1 MSHTAITPAQFA
13 AAAERL
19 PSTPQIYA
27 RLNAALKDPDI
38 GLDEIAA
45 IVRLDASLS
54 ARVLR
59 LSNSPMFGR
68 GQPVDNLMDAINR
81 TGLDEIY
88 RLVGAAMSSQL
99 YVTGLPIYGV
109 GGDELCSNSLA
120 TAIAAEFLAERTG
133 CDPHRLYT
141 LGLLRSVGCL
151 MLQRLAVHQICP
163 PMAGRKPTGEQVLS
177 WEQATF
183 GIDHREAAVELF
195 QIWKFPDH
203 FGIPVSHHHQPL
215 GAPDEALKTTAL
227 LHLSAYVAE
236 SIGCGLSIDKT
247 VFSTDA
253 EVVLAAGV
261 SIDDVAAC
269 ADSARTST
277 AAMTLMLNAA

>member
-1 MSHTAITPAQFA
+1 MSQAAITPAQFS

-19 PSTPQIYA
+19 PTTPQIYA

-68 GQPVDNLMDAINR
+68 GEPVNNLMDAINR

-88 RLVGAAMSSQL
+88 RLVGAAMASQL
-99 YVTGLPIYGV
+99 FVTGLPIYGI

-120 TAIAAEFLAERTG
+120 TAIALEFFAERSG
-133 CDPHRLYT
+133 EDPHRAYT
-141 LGLLRSVGCL
+141 LGLLRSVGRL
-151 MLQRLAVHQICP
+151 LLQRLSPLRACA
-163 PMAGRKPTGEQVLS
+163 PMSGRRPTGALVLE
-177 WEQATF
+177 WEQSTF
-183 GIDHREAAVELF
+183 GLNHCEAAAELF
-195 QIWKFPDH
+195 KIWKFPGEFGGPICDH
-203 FGIPVSHHHQPL
+203 YQP
-215 GAPDEALKTTAL
+215 EAAMEATARHAAQ
-227 LHLSAYVAE
+227 LHLAAHIAE
-236 SIGCGLSIDKT
+236 TIGCGLPIEKDCFT
-247 VFSTDA
+247 PA
-253 EVVLAAGV
+253 PAIIERAGL
-261 SIDDVAAC
+261 SDEIIAAC
-269 ADSARTST
+269 AENARTST